1 MPSVLV
7 VDDDLMVLGVV
18 AGMLRAA
25 GYNVV
30 EARGGQEALS
40 LVHTGCRPDAM
51 VTDVQMPMMGGRET
65 ADEVRRVIPGLPVI
79 FVSGFVNDDVLMARV
94 EAGEET
100 LLMKPAALAQIAG
113 VLAEKIAC

>member
-7 VDDDLMVLGVV
+7 VDDDIAVLGIM
-18 AGMLRAA
+18 AGTLRAA

-30 EARGGQEALS
+30 EARCGQEALS
-40 LVHTGCRPDAM
+40 LVQTGCRPDAM

-65 ADEVRRVIPGLPVI
+65 ADEIRRIIPGLPVI
-79 FVSGFVNDDVLMARV
+79 FVSGFVDDDLLVARV

-100 LLMKPAALAQIAG
+100 LLMKPGAISQVADTVADKLAG
-113 VLAEKIAC
+113 